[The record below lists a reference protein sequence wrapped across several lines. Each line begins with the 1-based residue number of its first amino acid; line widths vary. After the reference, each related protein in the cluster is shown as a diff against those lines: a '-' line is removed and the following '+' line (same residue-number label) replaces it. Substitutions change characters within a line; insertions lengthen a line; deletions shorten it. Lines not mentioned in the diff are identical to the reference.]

1 MAKVVL
7 MHNVADVEAWLSF
20 KSERADAIGK
30 LGGSNVQDYV
40 AVDGSAAVAI
50 TCDMDDVES
59 ALATTSSP
67 PPELAEVMGKHGVIP
82 PLSAYVAR

>member
-7 MHNVADVEAWLSF
+7 MHNVADVEKWLSG
-20 KSERADAIGK
+20 KSERAEAIGK

-40 AVDGSAAVAI
+40 AVDGSNAVAI

-59 ALATTSSP
+59 ALATTASP
-67 PPELAEVMGKHGVIP
+67 PPELAEAMGRHGVIP